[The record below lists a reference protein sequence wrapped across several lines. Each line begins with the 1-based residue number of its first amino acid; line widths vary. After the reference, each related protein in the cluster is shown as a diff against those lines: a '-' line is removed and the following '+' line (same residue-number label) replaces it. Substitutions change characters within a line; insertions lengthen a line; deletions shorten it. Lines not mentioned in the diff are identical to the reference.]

1 MWENP
6 SNFNYK
12 EISATQNTFIGIVAN
27 GKIFNSYN
35 QQVGVTNE
43 EYKKA
48 LDTAKGYQDILY
60 EKGILT
66 KPKTPEEIN
75 QELQDT
81 LRKTQEMMAEMSSS
95 LVSLNEKVI
104 NLEHESKEVQE
115 LVTQP
120 QAQMQSQMQ
129 SQMQLQSQEKNDVK
143 QAVNTERNQSLCK
156 SAKGS
161 ISQ

>member
-104 NLEHESKEVQE
+104 KLEHESKEVQE

-120 QAQMQSQMQ
+120 QAQMQS
-129 SQMQLQSQEKNDVK
+129 QSQEKNDVK

>member
-104 NLEHESKEVQE
+104 KLEHESKEVQE

-120 QAQMQSQMQ
+120 QAQMQS
-129 SQMQLQSQEKNDVK
+129 QSQEKNDVK

-161 ISQ
+161 IS

>member
-60 EKGILT
+60 EKGILNT
-66 KPKTPEEIN
+66 KI
-75 QELQDT
+75 
-81 LRKTQEMMAEMSSS
+81 
-95 LVSLNEKVI
+95 
-104 NLEHESKEVQE
+104 
-115 LVTQP
+115 
-120 QAQMQSQMQ
+120 
-129 SQMQLQSQEKNDVK
+129 
-143 QAVNTERNQSLCK
+143 
-156 SAKGS
+156 
-161 ISQ
+161 

>member
-81 LRKTQEMMAEMSSS
+81 LRKTQEMMVEMSSS

-104 NLEHESKEVQE
+104 KLEHESKEVQE

-120 QAQMQSQMQ
+120 QAQMQSQ
-129 SQMQLQSQEKNDVK
+129 SQEKNDVK
-143 QAVNTERNQSLCK
+143 QTVNTERNQSLCK

>member
-104 NLEHESKEVQE
+104 KLDHESKEVQE

-120 QAQMQSQMQ
+120 QAQMQS
-129 SQMQLQSQEKNDVK
+129 QSQEKNDVK

>member
-104 NLEHESKEVQE
+104 KLEHESKEVQE

-120 QAQMQSQMQ
+120 QAQMQSQP
-129 SQMQLQSQEKNDVK
+129 QEKNDVK

>member
-104 NLEHESKEVQE
+104 KLEHESKEVQE

-120 QAQMQSQMQ
+120 QAQMQSQ
-129 SQMQLQSQEKNDVK
+129 SQEKNDVK
-143 QAVNTERNQSLCK
+143 QTVNTERNQSLCK